1 MIRIELDEFSI
12 DVPIEK
18 RMTVQQFLAIADRL
32 ERISKRQKP
41 AADAW
46 GFSNESAP
54 IYDMRDTMHQ
64 SSGASSHDVAHDDF
78 RFEHET
84 QGSNGALERVS
95 RQLDGISEM
104 LMRLEKLERRLD
116 EQHR

>member
-12 DVPIEK
+12 DIPIEK

-41 AADAW
+41 SADAW
-46 GFSNESAP
+46 GFTYNEP
-54 IYDMRDTMHQ
+54 TFNTHETIGH
-64 SSGASSHDVAHDDF
+64 GGVAQHDDF
-78 RFEHET
+78 RFEHERA
-84 QGSNGALERVS
+84 GSDPSLDRVN
-95 RQLDGISEM
+95 RQLEGITEM
-104 LMRLEKLERRLD
+104 LVRLEKLEQRLA

>member
-46 GFSNESAP
+46 GFTHNTEQVYDTHDSMDRSFNAP
-54 IYDMRDTMHQ
+54 
-64 SSGASSHDVAHDDF
+64 AHAPDDF
-78 RFEHET
+78 RFDHET
-84 QGSNGALERVS
+84 ASSGSALERVS
-95 RQLDGISEM
+95 HQLDGISEM
-104 LMRLEKLERRLD
+104 LMRLEKLESRLNEQRR
-116 EQHR
+116 